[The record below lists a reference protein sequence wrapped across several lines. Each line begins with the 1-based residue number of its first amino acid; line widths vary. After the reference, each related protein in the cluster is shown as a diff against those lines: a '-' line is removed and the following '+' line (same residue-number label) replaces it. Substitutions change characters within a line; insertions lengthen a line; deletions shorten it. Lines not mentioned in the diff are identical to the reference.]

1 MGLKILVVE
10 DEPIIAQ
17 DLCFILEDHGHEPCG
32 TAASYKQ
39 ALAQLKSKH
48 LDLVLIDINLKGSK
62 NGTQLAQHIKQAYGL
77 PFLFITSSTHPS
89 TLASVKHLHPIGYVV
104 KPFDPQ
110 HIYTAI
116 EIGMANWQQRSAE
129 QGGSADATP
138 NAEGLPVG
146 RQEAPQDARLDAD
159 QDHESPASATPQ
171 LTAAGADSATQPD
184 HVFIKEHKGMVK
196 VHFNQVL
203 YIEANDKYLFMHTAH
218 KKHIAQLSLKEML
231 AQLPP
236 YFLRVHK
243 SYIVNVKLIEGLG
256 AQGVLF
262 ANQAA
267 VPVGRAYKKALMQR
281 LNFLSA

>member
-17 DLCFILEDHGHEPCG
+17 DLCFILEDHGHQPCG
-32 TAASYKQ
+32 TAPTFEQ
-39 ALAQLKSKH
+39 ACALLQSQQP
-48 LDLVLIDINLKGSK
+48 DLVLIDINLLGNK

-89 TLASVKHLHPIGYVV
+89 TLATVKHLHPIGYVV

-116 EIGMANWQQRSAE
+116 EIGMANWQQRNAG

-138 NAEGLPVG
+138 IAEGLPVG
-146 RQEAPQDARLDAD
+146 QQEGQQGYDPAA
-159 QDHESPASATPQ
+159 SPTPQ
-171 LTAAGADSATQPD
+171 PTAAGAGSATQPD

-267 VPVGRAYKKALMQR
+267 VPVGRAYKKALMQC